1 MNSRV
6 YLLVTGRVQGVCF
19 RDFTRRWASSLG
31 LTGWVRNRDDGCV
44 EISAEGEESRVK
56 SLVAK
61 VREGPAYARVDD
73 VDISWE
79 APSGEYLDFKI
90 SY

>member
-6 YLLVTGRVQGVCF
+6 HVLVSGRVQGVFF

-31 LTGWVRNRDDGCV
+31 LTGLVRNRDDGCV
-44 EISAEGEESRVK
+44 EIFAEGEESRIE

-61 VREGPAYARVDD
+61 VREGPTHARVDD
-73 VDISWE
+73 LDISWE
-79 APSGEYLDFKI
+79 APSGEYTDFRI